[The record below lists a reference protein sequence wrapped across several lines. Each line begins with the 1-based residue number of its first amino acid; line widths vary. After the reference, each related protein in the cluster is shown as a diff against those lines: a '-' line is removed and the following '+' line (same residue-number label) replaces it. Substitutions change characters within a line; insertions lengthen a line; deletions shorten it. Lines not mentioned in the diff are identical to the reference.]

1 MVAHNKKKGGK
12 GTQTHT
18 QAHTQSGGR
27 GRASIPEERVREM
40 DAEVT
45 KDDPKYA
52 ISQAALW
59 SNDNMKDMLLRPDE
73 ARQVPFRFGHCLPE
87 KTKALNQKKTG
98 RCWIFAGLNVMRYH
112 LIRRYELPN
121 DFTLSHAYL
130 YKCNM
135 LERCNLAIEAMAA
148 QLKAG
153 TQDEVLSRRIIDDA
167 FNDGGNIA
175 QFVNLVEKYGVVP
188 AEAFP
193 ESAQASN
200 TRSLTAVLRM
210 ATVPRLAS
218 QNRDDTGRKS
228 LTSRR
233 AFEQFKEEVLLDC
246 HRILTYAL
254 GSCPKDF
261 EWQGKR
267 YDPCSFHDAVVKPL
281 VDVSQFVALTHDP
294 RYPYD
299 KVVYTPYGHNVLS
312 AEDIGGDALD
322 SKVTNVF
329 LNVDMDKMR
338 SAAFDT
344 VVKRLTPVWFASEFG
359 MYVLRDKGLM
369 SLSASCLDDLFGV
382 RFVQDKKAMLASN
395 TTQPGHAMVFVGC
408 HCPEHIQNEERA
420 VEVERWKVEN
430 SHGDE
435 HGDDGFLTMAKDY
448 FDEFVL
454 QVFVHPDSLPEELVQ
469 LYRTCTDPLRLPY
482 PQAVA

>member
-12 GTQTHT
+12 GIPSSLH
-18 QAHTQSGGR
+18 AHTQNGGR

-40 DAEVT
+40 DAEVM
-45 KDDPKYA
+45 KDDPKYTIA
-52 ISQAALW
+52 QAALW

-73 ARQVPFRFGHCLPE
+73 GRRVPFRFGHCLPE

-112 LIRRYELPN
+112 LIRRYDLPK
-121 DFTLSHAYL
+121 DFALSHAYL

-135 LERCNLAIEAMAA
+135 LERCNLAMEAMAA

-188 AEAFP
+188 SEAFP
-193 ESAQASN
+193 ESSQASN
-200 TRSLTAVLRM
+200 TRALTAVLRM
-210 ATVPRLAS
+210 ATVPRVAS
-218 QNRDDTGRKS
+218 KNDDERNA

-254 GSCPKDF
+254 GSSPKDF

-312 AEDIGGDALD
+312 AEDIGDALD

-329 LNVDMDKMR
+329 LNVDMETMQN
-338 SAAFDT
+338 AVFDT
-344 VVKRLTPVWFASEFG
+344 AVKRLTPVWFASEFG

-382 RFVQDKKAMLASN
+382 RFVQDKKAMLSSN
-395 TTQPGHAMVFVGC
+395 TTQPVHAMVFVGC
-408 HCPEHIQNEERA
+408 HRPEEEGA
-420 VEVERWKVEN
+420 VERWKVEN
-430 SHGDE
+430 SHGDD
-435 HGDDGFLTMAKDY
+435 HGEDGFLTMARDY

-454 QVFVHPDSLPEELVQ
+454 QVFVHPDSLPEEMVQ
-469 LYRTCTDPLRLPY
+469 LYRTRADPLRLPY